1 VTMEKINNVIKKI
14 EKLSIANSCEKIK
27 LNKIS
32 CKNIIDSIL
41 KSNFFYKKIYKN
53 NLSIVAIQRLIFREI
68 NFVKKKDLIKYI
80 DKFCGKNDSQN
91 LRHRKDNDGQKLIN
105 DRIKKIIY
113 TMKEKLY
120 KNENTLTNIEKSYSN
135 IQTIQ
140 VVQSKLLAKI
150 TLVCKKS
157 EYFTRTKKSRLIRFK
172 FFIYFLILFI
182 FYTLFYFKNIKNL

>member
-1 VTMEKINNVIKKI
+1 MEKINIVIKKI

-27 LNKIS
+27 ITNILW
-32 CKNIIDSIL
+32 KNIIDSIL

-68 NFVKKKDLIKYI
+68 DFVKKKDPIEYI
-80 DKFCGKNDSQN
+80 DNFCEKNDSQN
-91 LRHRKDNDGQKLIN
+91 LRHRKSNDGQKLIN

-113 TMKEKLY
+113 IMKKQLY

-140 VVQSKLLAKI
+140 VVQSKLLSKT
-150 TLVCKKS
+150 TLFCKKS
-157 EYFTRTKKSRLIRFK
+157 EYFTRTKKSRLIALK
-172 FFIYFLILFI
+172 IFIYLLILFI

>member
-1 VTMEKINNVIKKI
+1 MEKINIVIKKI

-27 LNKIS
+27 ITNILW
-32 CKNIIDSIL
+32 KNIIDSIL

-68 NFVKKKDLIKYI
+68 DFVKKKDPIEYI
-80 DKFCGKNDSQN
+80 DNFCEKNDSQN
-91 LRHRKDNDGQKLIN
+91 LRHRKSNDGQKLIN

-113 TMKEKLY
+113 IMKKQLY

-140 VVQSKLLAKI
+140 VVQSKLLAKT
-150 TLVCKKS
+150 TLFCKKS
-157 EYFTRTKKSRLIRFK
+157 EYFTRTKKSRLIALK
-172 FFIYFLILFI
+172 IFIYLLILFI